1 MGTTA
6 DRRILCVCVCL
17 CARGGG
23 GRGDIVVASSVLM
36 KNALLFFIT
45 LATVLPMHDTLWATV
60 PQSIAGR
67 RGTLLCSALLCYAST
82 LPPPP
87 PPLCCDSAGLPCLC
101 PAHGMRPPTV
111 AAASTWGNQL
121 LDFAFASWRLHTP
134 HMNRCYVP
142 VYGRSLTLHYRWWRR
157 WRWPSRRSR
166 AVPRALLDDCRPMQ
180 HAAGKKNDD
189 ETTSFRAF

>member
-111 AAASTWGNQL
+111 AAASTWGKPIARLRFRL
-121 LDFAFASWRLHTP
+121 LAATYTSHESMLCACVRSVTHSTLQVVAAVAVAQPPQPRSTP
-134 HMNRCYVP
+134 SST
-142 VYGRSLTLHYRWWRR
+142 G
-157 WRWPSRRSR
+157 
-166 AVPRALLDDCRPMQ
+166 
-180 HAAGKKNDD
+180 
-189 ETTSFRAF
+189 